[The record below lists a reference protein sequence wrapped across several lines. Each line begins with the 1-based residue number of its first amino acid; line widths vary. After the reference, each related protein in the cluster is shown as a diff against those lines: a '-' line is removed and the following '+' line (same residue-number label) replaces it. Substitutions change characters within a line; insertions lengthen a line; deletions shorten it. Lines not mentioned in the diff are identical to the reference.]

1 MTRSTARRTAS
12 VFLAVLRQELQ
23 MIAQYRWWLLAMQA
37 SAVTVPLI
45 SLLVWRGAIA
55 HGAEPP
61 VTRDYLTT
69 YLILVSL
76 VAMLT
81 SSWTAKFLAES
92 IRSGR
97 LNSWLVRPCSTHI
110 AAAANNVSE
119 KIAKLA
125 TLLPLV
131 VVLAVPFHGDL
142 DLPAHPV
149 RWLLFAWA
157 LVMGATL
164 TFSLDVVVG
173 SLAFWWQDVTAV
185 DRFRQLAT
193 LLLSGAVVPLTV
205 MPTAWDPFLQAQP
218 FGYIV
223 AFPIQTLLEPDV
235 ADLRTGLA
243 VQAAWVALALT
254 TARVVWVRG
263 LRRYHGAGA

>member
-1 MTRSTARRTAS
+1 MNHTTAR
-12 VFLAVLRQELQ
+12 VFLAVLRQELRTT
-23 MIAQYRWWLLAMQA
+23 AHYRWWLVAMQA
-37 SAVTVPLI
+37 SVVTGPLI
-45 SLLVWRGAIA
+45 SLLVWRGAIS

-69 YLILVSL
+69 YLVLVG
-76 VAMLT
+76 VTTTLT
-81 SSWTAKFLAES
+81 SSWTAKFLAGS

-97 LNSWLVRPCSTHI
+97 LNTWLVRPCSTHL

-119 KIAKLA
+119 KIVKLA

-131 VVLAVPFHGDL
+131 VVLATPFHDDL
-142 DLPAHPV
+142 ALPADPR

-157 LVMGATL
+157 LAMGATM

-185 DRFRQLAT
+185 DRFRQLVTAF
-193 LLLSGAVVPLTV
+193 LSGALVPLAV
-205 MPTAWDPFLQAQP
+205 MPAAWGPFLQAQP
-218 FGYIV
+218 FGYVV
-223 AFPIQTLLEPDV
+223 AFPIRALLEPDA

-243 VQAAWVALALT
+243 RQAAWVVVAVVA
-254 TARVVWVRG
+254 ARVTWVRG
-263 LRRYHGAGA
+263 LRRYEGAGA